1 MSDIIDESILHK
13 KRINDLLVSVEGLK
27 KENRKRCVEV
37 LYENNLTTERRIRA
51 HLILNPDLL
60 TENSVDKYDSDDI
73 IAYLLNEIPTTPS
86 LQVEAGTF
94 AHFQPIGI
102 MLTLFC
108 LLGLVHPPP
117 ISTPVVAFQLQV
129 TAALDAAE
137 VHVLRNPVE
146 QDGTSVF

>member
-102 MLTLFC
+102 MLTLF
-108 LLGLVHPPP
+108 LFARSRASSAYFYTSRRL
-117 ISTPVVAFQLQV
+117 STA
-129 TAALDAAE
+129 
-137 VHVLRNPVE
+137 
-146 QDGTSVF
+146 GYGCSGCC